1 MVSRLE
7 SICGIQVAIE
17 LANKL
22 KFKKEN
28 LSHPCFSLYDSL
40 WYCRNKEWFENKE
53 KIVLD
58 ELEKLPFVLREEIP
72 IPLVIFCLTQSIEWA
87 KFHKKEFD
95 LPFDYSCSFLKS
107 SFFTSKGILN
117 KEKAAREII
126 KDNELSPSLKFCIA
140 CHYCLSDVIPGLWE
154 QLPED
159 KKPKVENKVFENG
172 FCIGE
177 RNKMADLW
185 SYFLLGELQIIMEE
199 EYDSFSLYKFKNTL
213 EYNGLRTDCGD
224 VAFKKCFEE
233 LNETEKEEALIFT
246 RNNLR
251 YKIRNIESF
260 GIHRNDYLFPLQSFL
275 PFQKYIEIVIFLFR
289 HLDERQLK
297 VFFEPVVLHDVL
309 FNLLIW
315 PYQHM
320 FMDVVS
326 QFWEV
331 LPKTGFCLL
340 FHQIVSLMKNKSFR
354 KLCDYHNILRDFWI
368 QSSPSL
374 KSFFFRLEGINE
386 RDMHSVFTDEERVN
400 YFMHALASDFKHLG
414 FSYAICEL
422 FDSPFTIEDEKIIRL
437 IFSSAT
443 LEEKSD
449 IERLQGNRIGEISF
463 HACNL
468 RRIDLFIECC
478 VPKGRIESFKKELFN
493 DENVKYVLF
502 SLVLDNKGKAFQN
515 ILSWAFSAEEI
526 KEWLKN
532 FLLCVRQKWKYY
544 LYTCKEVKCIDKSLE
559 WALSSNEIQNFKESV
574 ILDMRDIWL
583 HNEYFLSGDFREID
597 LLLEW
602 IFSSKIEMVKFRRD
616 LVFDSIDNM
625 GYSFPRNGLNSF
637 KELIKWSSLSKEES
651 KDFKR
656 KVAFSEEVI
665 EYYSKF
671 VAKRQLYKADT
682 LIRFA
687 ELTETEMKN
696 FKRLLVFNVEGN
708 VFSSCVS
715 FILNGEGDFVKKL
728 LNWTQFSKEEVREFY
743 SLLPKELNLYIH
755 IIKKNTKL
763 NDIKEFFNGFPLSE
777 EEIKRHKKDL
787 LFKNL
792 KLIKYF
798 VMENRWDEMEELL
811 GWCFSSKTEMSDF
824 KKEIPLKINNICL
837 NLISCQRFDDVDK
850 FFTWTGVHNS
860 LKKKLLK
867 EIIFDSRA
875 YEIVLWMDNS
885 SNKKMDG
892 LLTFL
897 SSNDLLSDKWKKSVL
912 IWYYEHEKRSDCSDV
927 NCLKIKRPAI
937 GGFGVHLDYHRRCDG
952 CRSFIKNCK
961 RFIKLVDEHNNILK
975 VRPKRKLESSRQINS
990 TETIRSRHC

>member
-7 SICGIQVAIE
+7 DLCGIQMAIE
-17 LANKL
+17 LASKLQVKKEILRLPDLHLYESSWYFRNKL
-22 KFKKEN
+22 
-28 LSHPCFSLYDSL
+28 
-40 WYCRNKEWFENKE
+40 WFEYME
-53 KIVLD
+53 KKVLY
-58 ELEKLPFVLREEIP
+58 EMKKLPFVLREEIP

-95 LPFDYSCSFLKS
+95 LPFDYSCSFVRRS
-107 SFFTSKGILN
+107 SFFTSKGILS
-117 KEKAAREII
+117 KEKAARELL
-126 KDNELSPSLKFCIA
+126 KDTELSPSLKFCIA
-140 CHYCLSDVIPGLWE
+140 CHYCLSDVIPVLWE

-159 KKPKVENKVFENG
+159 KKPKIENGVLCNG

-185 SYFLLGELQIIMEE
+185 SYSLLGELQFIMEKTS
-199 EYDSFSLYKFKNTL
+199 DSFSLYKFKKSL
-213 EYNGLRTDCGD
+213 EYNGLRRDCGD

-246 RNNLR
+246 RNKSR
-251 YKIRNIESF
+251 YSICDIGSF
-260 GIHRNDYLFPLQSFL
+260 GRHKRNLFPLQAFL
-275 PFQKYIEIVIFLFR
+275 PFQKYIEMVIFLLR
-289 HLDERQLK
+289 HLDERQLM
-297 VFFEPVVLHDVL
+297 VFFEPVLLHYIL
-309 FNLLIW
+309 FHLLIW
-315 PYQHM
+315 PYQHL

-340 FHQIVSLMKNKSFR
+340 FYRIVSLMKNKSYC
-354 KLCDYHNILRDFWI
+354 KLCNYHNIFNDFWT

-374 KSFFFRLEGINE
+374 KRIFFRLEGTN
-386 RDMHSVFTDEERVN
+386 RDILRVFPYEERVN
-400 YFMHALASDFKHLG
+400 YFKHFLASAFEQLR
-414 FSYAICEL
+414 FSYVICDL
-422 FDSPFTIEDEKIIRL
+422 FDSPFTFEDEKIIRL

-449 IERLQGNRIGEISF
+449 IVRLQGNRIGKISF
-463 HACNL
+463 DACNL

-478 VPKGRIESFKKELFN
+478 VPKERIESFKKELFN
-493 DENVKYVLF
+493 DEDVKKVLF
-502 SLVLDNKGKAFQN
+502 SLVLDNKGKAFQK
-515 ILSWAFSAEEI
+515 ILNWAFSAEEI

-532 FLLCVRQKWKYY
+532 FLLYMRQDRIPN
-544 LYTCKEVKCIDKSLE
+544 LYSCKKIKFIDKSLE

-574 ILDMRDIWL
+574 ISHMRDIWL
-583 HNEYFLSGDFREID
+583 HSESLLSGDFEDID

-602 IFSSKIEMVKFRRD
+602 IFSSKIEMVKFKRD
-616 LVFDSIDNM
+616 LAFDSIDYM
-625 GYSFPRNGLNSF
+625 GSSFPRNGLNSF

-656 KVAFSEEVI
+656 KVAFSEKII

-671 VAKRQLYKADT
+671 VAQRQLYKADT
-682 LIRFA
+682 FIGFA
-687 ELTETEMKN
+687 ELTEMEVKN
-696 FKRLLVFNVEGN
+696 FKRLLVFNIEGKI
-708 VFSSCVS
+708 FSSCVS
-715 FILNGEGDFVKKL
+715 FILNGKRDFVQKL
-728 LNWTQFSKEEVREFY
+728 VNWTQFSKEEVRKFY
-743 SLLPKELNLYIH
+743 SLLPEELNLYIQ
-755 IIKKNTKL
+755 ITKENTKL

-777 EEIKRHKKDL
+777 EEIKRHKKDF
-787 LFKNL
+787 LFKSINL
-792 KLIKYF
+792 IEYF

-811 GWCFSSKTEMSDF
+811 GWCFSSKREMSDF
-824 KKEIPLKINNICL
+824 KKKIPLKINNICL

-867 EIIFDSRA
+867 KIIFDSRV

-897 SSNDLLSDKWKKSVL
+897 SSNDLLSDKWKESVL

-927 NCLKIKRPAI
+927 NCLKIKRPDI
-937 GGFGVHLDYHRRCDG
+937 RGFGVHLDYHRLCDG
-952 CRSFIKNCK
+952 CRSFIENCK

-990 TETIRSRHC
+990 TEAKRSRHC